1 MKMISDLSIEIFADG
16 ADIKEMLEL
25 SRLPYISGLTTNP
38 TLMRMAGITNYTEF
52 AKEVLDGIS
61 KKPVSFEVFSDEID
75 EMVNQGKKIAS
86 WGENVFVKIPITNTK
101 GIPTAPAIK
110 ELCKLGVKVNVTAVM
125 TMKQVDSV
133 LESLDPVVNS
143 NISVF
148 AGRIAD
154 TGVDPLPIMR
164 NCLEITSQMKSIKLI
179 WASPR
184 ELLNIFQAD
193 SIGCHIITATKD
205 ILNKIPKIGY
215 DLDSYSLDTVNM
227 FYRDAV
233 ASKYA
238 IQ

>member
-1 MKMISDLSIEIFADG
+1 MLSDLSIEIFADG

-61 KKPVSFEVFSDEID
+61 KKPVSFEVFSDEIE
-75 EMVNQGKKIAS
+75 EMVTQGKKIAS

-133 LESLDPVVNS
+133 LESLNPFVDS

-154 TGVDPLPIMR
+154 TGVDPLPIIR

-193 SIGCHIITATKD
+193 SIGCHIITATKE

-227 FYRDAV
+227 FYRDAA